1 MNRRTRSE
9 PPITTIRNC
18 DFPFAR
24 VALTMEFMVGGKKG
38 EAMSNDGSV
47 VASGVRGLLDR
58 LFERLE
64 RAKLKDLERS
74 IARAANEREVS
85 QRVHRLEA
93 GESPLN

>member
-1 MNRRTRSE
+1 MRDRRSE
-9 PPITTIRNC
+9 PPITSIRNC

-24 VALTMEFMVGGKKG
+24 VTLTMESMVSSTMG
-38 EAMSNDGSV
+38 EAMGNERSSV
-47 VASGVRGLLDR
+47 VGGLRALLER
-58 LFERLE
+58 LFESLE

-93 GESPLN
+93 GEAPFA

>member
-1 MNRRTRSE
+1 MRRPRLE

-18 DFPFAR
+18 DFHFAR
-24 VALTMEFMVGGKKG
+24 AALTMVSMVSGANG
-38 EAMSNDGSV
+38 EAMGNDGSV

-93 GESPLN
+93 GEAPLN